1 MPESSTTISIRIL
14 DKEYTV
20 GCPPSERDALLQAAQ
35 LLDHKM
41 REMRD
46 GGRVIGAERVA
57 VITALNLAH
66 ELLQDRRRH
75 DILADAVGAG
85 MQRIQGKLELALRSD
100 SSGQTV

>member
-1 MPESSTTISIRIL
+1 MPEASTPFSIRIL

-75 DILADAVGAG
+75 GILADAVGAG
-85 MQRIQGKLELALRSD
+85 MQRIQDKLELALRGD
-100 SSGQTV
+100 SGGQTI

>member
-1 MPESSTTISIRIL
+1 M
-14 DKEYTV
+14 
-20 GCPPSERDALLQAAQ
+20 
-35 LLDHKM
+35 
-41 REMRD
+41 
-46 GGRVIGAERVA
+46 
-57 VITALNLAH
+57 ITALNLAH